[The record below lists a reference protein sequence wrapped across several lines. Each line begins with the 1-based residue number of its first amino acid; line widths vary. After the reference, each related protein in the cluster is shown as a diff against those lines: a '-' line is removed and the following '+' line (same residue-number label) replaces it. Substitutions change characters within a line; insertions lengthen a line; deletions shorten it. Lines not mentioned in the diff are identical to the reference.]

1 MSKHCEMI
9 LVRADPTDCHR
20 IDERRS
26 SGAWAGVAR
35 PRHPLSSFAQN
46 HLRAQARQLGLG
58 SAGCVS
64 RRLGTASPFPATPSP
79 SPVAWCP
86 FPIPRSAQELYSRYA
101 GRPASPRL
109 PSTPPSRWRQ
119 GGYGRVATIVGLFFA
134 LGLVAALFL
143 PGTRG
148 KQLPESTH
156 EPTRHKQRLV
166 N

>member
-20 IDERRS
+20 IDKRRS

-35 PRHPLSSFAQN
+35 PRHPLSSIAQN

-86 FPIPRSAQELYSRYA
+86 FPIPRSLRS
-101 GRPASPRL
+101 
-109 PSTPPSRWRQ
+109 STR
-119 GGYGRVATIVGLFFA
+119 
-134 LGLVAALFL
+134 
-143 PGTRG
+143 GTRG
-148 KQLPESTH
+148 ALRHRVPLLLRPVVGVKAGMVASRRSWACSSLSVWSPPFSCRGPEGSNCLN
-156 EPTRHKQRLV
+156 QRTSQRAT
-166 N
+166 NNAS